1 MLALIRN
8 QMGSK
13 CNPKKPLARVQTPN
27 TPIQYQPPFLVVPF
41 SRLHPSSEE
50 KSPETKVGPRP
61 RAKNIKPNVS
71 AYNNGV
77 PPPTLWRQGP
87 RCRCTGPKINRGQ
100 KQVIWLSLGPA
111 QIHAGPKKNPH
122 RVQKTHRQVPQFFVP
137 PGPTKNPARS
147 IKHGSKKRVPRS
159 RKTCIPKINFKKTII
174 NPQIFMAFEKPTGP
188 QLFAPLRPRR
198 PGTATAGPAS
208 CPPWHRAGRSSAA
221 PKARPDPA
229 APEIRGDFECETYRM
244 GPPFE
249 IAFRNASNF
258 SGWIL
263 WFMVDITN

>member
-1 MLALIRN
+1 MQAPLGDFGNPGNLEDSENLPTELTAEHVYLYLLISNIQLLALIRN

-111 QIHAGPKKNPH
+111 QIHAGPKKYPH

-147 IKHGSKKRVPRS
+147 IKPWVQKKGAQVPE
-159 RKTCIPKINFKKTII
+159 N
-174 NPQIFMAFEKPTGP
+174 M
-188 QLFAPLRPRR
+188 
-198 PGTATAGPAS
+198 
-208 CPPWHRAGRSSAA
+208 H
-221 PKARPDPA
+221 
-229 APEIRGDFECETYRM
+229 PE
-244 GPPFE
+244 
-249 IAFRNASNF
+249 NK
-258 SGWIL
+258 L
-263 WFMVDITN
+263 